1 MEVGWHFHHS
11 SDRAAAVASH
21 PSMGCAALESG
32 NLVEPVV
39 GSNSLEAGE
48 LQMTVE
54 AAAEHAERA
63 QGPCSAEMTSLE
75 HQCWGPCGC

>member
-1 MEVGWHFHHS
+1 
-11 SDRAAAVASH
+11 
-21 PSMGCAALESG
+21 MGCAALESG

-39 GSNSLEAGE
+39 GSDSLEAGE

-63 QGPCSAEMTSLE
+63 QGPCSAELAPLSTSVGGRVDVELSSRLRLVTSE
-75 HQCWGPCGC
+75 IWS